1 MPRKCYIT
9 GLGTVSGNNRPHS
22 LQATRR
28 KWKANLQKVR
38 ITDEH
43 GKIKHVY
50 ISTRALRTF
59 NKYNQTL

>member
-1 MPRKCYIT
+1 MPRKCYVT

-38 ITDEH
+38 ITDEN

-59 NKYNQTL
+59 NKKNQVL